1 MKPGIRHHVV
11 LGSLLLSLSAAS
23 WVEAAPLS
31 DFEQFRSFPYMD
43 RSYREAKKGNW
54 AEVERLM
61 RHLLAKVPKND
72 EARAMLVEALAKQR
86 RYKDAVQALPD
97 NPDNSDALLNLRLT
111 WIEQDPPTSE
121 QVEKWMATSPLNQRV
136 RLWQAYSLSLAK
148 FGGALKAYNWLAQL
162 APKGDDN
169 ILRLARSNWS
179 EQLRDWNGT
188 IEQLAPLAAR
198 KQLDAE
204 GWQRLANAYVQRL
217 EEKPLQDLLQQ
228 APTPEAARKA
238 RLAMVDRAIALGHIQ
253 QAQRWMQSL
262 PAGDLADPAQRQQL
276 WELARQTGDTSTVQR
291 LSSELQRPCMETAEW
306 LSRRDPQ
313 AALAQLRGCSPSDDP
328 QTWLVL
334 AQRLQATELL
344 QSQRLPEPWDSKRRE
359 RLLDVWQAQGQSD
372 KVMAWLA
379 SQPQTA
385 DVVKRRAELLQAL
398 GRNGEA
404 ATLWER
410 YYQQTGNLGSL
421 NQATYLALNNGQRD
435 HAQQLL
441 EEAFDRHGGRL
452 PAAMLERLAGL
463 YGSPSASTPAQQ
475 QRMVSLLSRVD
486 VATRGQL
493 LGQLAENGQ
502 CDAVRQAIGAQPKEA
517 GEFRALGRCAM
528 PDRPGEA
535 VVYYQ
540 TAERLGDRGTRLPLA
555 YALEAS
561 GDSAGALRIWRSVP
575 DSALTENARL
585 TASRSALTV
594 GDTHVA
600 EHYWQQSSTRGSNEW
615 ALGAAIAQAQGNYAL
630 ALERQRQALQQS
642 PDAGHF
648 YAASVTA
655 QKAGDLSQSTAW
667 LAEAVRRDP
676 KNPRYSADY
685 GMRLAGAET
694 RQERA
699 RAIPYLQTATR
710 NFPEDYSLGETLA
723 WRYDEVE
730 DSASARKELRRV
742 IDLEQ
747 NPVAGDDNSGS
758 LQARRYRQRRAHE
771 TLSRR
776 DSRTLASTW
785 SPAGVSTNDI
795 LRPDNTQGTARH
807 AASQNVQVAMW
818 DHALGDE
825 PSRAG
830 STLSVYGR
838 ALLGGAGRSSYAESV
853 GTGLGLRYKPWGTA
867 NINFYAEIYKQ
878 NTFDDQDKQGLSLG
892 EFLNPNQLWDQLND
906 HRKDG
911 HTNTDY
917 LLRATASF
925 LDQGRFR
932 NDWRVDESDWEER
945 FLYLDAAWWTKAG
958 DHQWLSRFQQ
968 GHTWKLPFN
977 SAQTLMP
984 YGFLE
989 FASQDPSNDWR
1000 QDLRTGLGLRWQWW
1014 FDDDI
1019 YNAYRAHLTVRT
1031 EYQQSLGG
1039 NLYEGGNGVLLGVE
1053 LNF

>member
-1 MKPGIRHHVV
+1 MRSGIRHHVA

-97 NPDNSDALLNLRLT
+97 NPENSDALLNLRLT

-121 QVEKWMATSPLNQRV
+121 QVENWMATSPLNQRV
-136 RLWQAYSLSLAK
+136 QLWQAYSLSLAK
-148 FGGALKAYNWLAQL
+148 FGGALKARNWLAQL
-162 APKGDDN
+162 SPKGDDS

-179 EQLRDWNGT
+179 EQLRDSNGT
-188 IEQLAPLAAR
+188 IEELAPLAAR

-238 RLAMVDRAIALGHIQ
+238 RLAMVDRAIAMGHVQ

-262 PAGDLADPAQRQQL
+262 PAADLADPAQRQRL

-291 LSSELQRPCMETAEW
+291 LSSELQRPCLETAEW

-313 AALAQLRGCSPSDDP
+313 AALVQLRGCSPSDDP

-334 AQRLQATELL
+334 AQRLQATDLL

-359 RLLDVWQAQGQSD
+359 RLLDVWQAQGQND

-379 SQPQTA
+379 SQPQTG

-398 GRNGEA
+398 GRNREA
-404 ATLWER
+404 AMLWER
-410 YYQQTGNLGSL
+410 HYQLTGNLGSL

-441 EEAFDRHGGRL
+441 EEAFDRHGARL
-452 PAAMLERLAGL
+452 PAAMLQRLAGL
-463 YGSPSASTPAQQ
+463 YGSSSTSTPAQQ
-475 QRMVSLLSRVD
+475 ERMALLLNRVD
-486 VATRGQL
+486 AATRGQL

-502 CDAVRQAIGAQPKEA
+502 CDAVRQAIGAQPADA

-528 PDRPGEA
+528 PNLPGEA

-540 TAERLGDRGTRLPLA
+540 AAQKLGDRASRLPLA

-594 GDTHVA
+594 GDTHAA

-615 ALGAAIAQAQGNYAL
+615 ALGAAIAQAQGNNAL

-655 QKAGDLSQSTAW
+655 QKAGDLPQSTAW

-699 RAIPYLQTATR
+699 RAIPYLQTATG

-747 NPVAGDDNSGS
+747 NPVAGDDDSGS
-758 LQARRYRQRRAHE
+758 LEARRYRQRRAHE

-807 AASQNVQVAMW
+807 AASQNVQIAMW

-867 NINFYAEIYKQ
+867 NINFYAEVYKQ
-878 NTFDDQDKQGLSLG
+878 NTFNDQDKQGLSLG
-892 EFLNPNQLWDQLND
+892 ELLNPNQLWDQLND

-911 HTNTDY
+911 HTDTDY

-968 GHTWKLPFN
+968 GHAWKLPFN